1 MMMGTAGELPK
12 APEKPTQFIEDM
24 TDAERAE
31 AVGVIYITGLENKTI
46 RIMKYLYNLTF
57 HYYD

>member
-1 MMMGTAGELPK
+1 MGTAGELPK

-31 AVGVIYITGLENKTI
+31 AVRVVFIYNWFGKVDNKKHI
-46 RIMKYLYNLTF
+46 I
-57 HYYD
+57 